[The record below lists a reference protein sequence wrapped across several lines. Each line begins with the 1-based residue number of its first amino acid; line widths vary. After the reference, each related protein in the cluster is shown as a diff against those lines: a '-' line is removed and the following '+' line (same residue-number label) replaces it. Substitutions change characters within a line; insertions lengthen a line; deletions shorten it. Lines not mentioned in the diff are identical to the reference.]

1 MVVKLVNDLGPKK
14 WSVIASHL
22 PGRIG
27 KQCRERWH
35 NHLNPDIRKDA
46 WSPEEDEKLIELH
59 AKIGNRWAEIAKVLK
74 GRYGRGNPALPS
86 DSASHFNFFETAQD
100 RQCHQKPLE

>member
-1 MVVKLVNDLGPKK
+1 MLCAHFVLISYFVVQEDEKVVHLVEKLGPKK

-46 WSPEEDEKLIELH
+46 WSPEEDALLINLH
-59 AKIGNRWAEIAKVLK
+59 SRIGNRWAEIAKVLK
-74 GRYGRGNPALPS
+74 GRSCLYTLCKLFLPS
-86 DSASHFNFFETAQD
+86 A
-100 RQCHQKPLE
+100 L